1 MDSMHFKR
9 FIILAV
15 TTFIV
20 VGLAVVGLIV
30 LNDEMQKALVN
41 TKENMYS
48 NSEIQNTEQPSEEE
62 MKVEW

>member
-9 FIILAV
+9 FIVLAV
-15 TTFIV
+15 TTLIV

-48 NSEIQNTEQPSEEE
+48 NSEIQNTEQPSEED

>member
-9 FIILAV
+9 FIVLAV